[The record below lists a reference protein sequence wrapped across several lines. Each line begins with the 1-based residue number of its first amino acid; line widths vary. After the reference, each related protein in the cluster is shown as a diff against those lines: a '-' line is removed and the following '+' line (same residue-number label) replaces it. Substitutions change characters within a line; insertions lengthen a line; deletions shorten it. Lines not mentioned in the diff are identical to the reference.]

1 MLETFNLTCFLLNI
15 IILEKKRKTQTVM
28 KSCWFH
34 LGDANDKFS
43 MKKNFQANCKM
54 VIKIILL

>member
-43 MKKNFQANCKM
+43 MKKTFKQTVKWLS
-54 VIKIILL
+54 K